1 MFDKNMN
8 LPRAIIS
15 AIILCGK
22 QNISLRGQRD
32 DSKSTASVNK
42 GNFHAILMLL
52 SNSVDDLKEHLTTHW
67 QGNATS
73 PSKTVRE
80 KVLDITGAYVRSKAT
95 PQKIQKENAFPSI
108 ISDELTDK

>member
-8 LPRAIIS
+8 LLRAIIS
-15 AIILCGK
+15 TIILCGK

-52 SNSVDDLKEHLTTHW
+52 SNSVDDLKEHLSAEACSV
-67 QGNATS
+67 QGR
-73 PSKTVRE
+73 KKR
-80 KVLDITGAYVRSKAT
+80 KAT
-95 PQKIQKENAFPSI
+95 TALCTCCNNQVLNLSVAVARR
-108 ISDELTDK
+108 LTPVTET